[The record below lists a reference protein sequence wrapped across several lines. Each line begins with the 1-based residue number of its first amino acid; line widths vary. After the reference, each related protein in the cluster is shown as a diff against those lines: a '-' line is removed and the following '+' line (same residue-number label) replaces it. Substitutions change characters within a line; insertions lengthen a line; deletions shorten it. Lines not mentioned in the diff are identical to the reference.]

1 MNGMRGRFARICV
14 QVNLEKPLIK
24 KVYLGKLEQSVLY
37 EGINTLCFAC
47 RRIRHKREACPYVI
61 KETIKETTME
71 QNHGSQNTGN
81 AP

>member
-1 MNGMRGRFARICV
+1 MYI

-47 RRIRHKREACPYVI
+47 GRIRHKREACPYVI